1 MTPDLLSALLALIG
15 TLVGSFGGI
24 MINAKLTN
32 YRLEQLEKKV
42 DKHNSVVER
51 TFRLEERAELHEE
64 KIKVVN
70 HRLEDLERKED

>member
-15 TLVGSFGGI
+15 TLVGSFSGI

>member
-1 MTPDLLSALLALIG
+1 MTPELLSALLALIG
-15 TLVGSFGGI
+15 TLVGSFSGI